1 MLKYE
6 GVNFVISAV
15 KAMSKDEFISLHLN
29 VFWKDRTEKQRRKML
44 SDVYQKITGKSSE
57 EVTE

>member
-6 GVNFVISAV
+6 GVNFVIGAV
-15 KAMSKDEFISLHLN
+15 KAMSKDEFISLHVN